1 MQQGIEKIY
10 LGCRNKEKAKAAK
23 LELEESTGKSVF
35 EIVLID
41 VSNLDA
47 VKSAVKSLNEPI
59 DALVMNAGGAGGKNF
74 NEKTKDG
81 VTQSFAVNLLGH
93 VVLAE
98 ELLKAKKLTK
108 VALYA
113 GSEAARGIKE
123 MGMKRPDLKT
133 SSVDEF
139 ASIADGA
146 LFGNITDPMIPYGP
160 IKYMAAL

>member
-1 MQQGIEKIY
+1 LQQGIEKIY
-10 LGCRNKEKAKAAK
+10 LGCRNEEKAKAAK

-113 GSEAARGIKE
+113 
-123 MGMKRPDLKT
+123 
-133 SSVDEF
+133 
-139 ASIADGA
+139 
-146 LFGNITDPMIPYGP
+146 
-160 IKYMAAL
+160 